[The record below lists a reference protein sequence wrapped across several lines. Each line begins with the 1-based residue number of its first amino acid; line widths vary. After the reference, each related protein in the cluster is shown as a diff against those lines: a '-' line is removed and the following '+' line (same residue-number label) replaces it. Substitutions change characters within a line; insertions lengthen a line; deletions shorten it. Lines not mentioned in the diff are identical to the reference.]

1 MNELFSARLKKLRED
16 MGLTQEEL
24 GAAVGLS
31 SEYISLLEAGKRTP
45 SIIALSRI
53 SRYFQKNVSYFLEV
67 QADPFEILLADEKLS
82 PATKEILAG
91 FHSWCEKYL
100 ELEKITG
107 RPANPGPLY
116 SGSLAPENLAEEE
129 RRRIGLGNEPIRNI
143 FRLSEINGCHL
154 IRMPLPEESKISG
167 LLVFLEEKN
176 AAFGLINSALPFDQQ
191 VVAAAHLYG
200 HYLKDRNES
209 PIIDNLDVLVDEYVT
224 LYSPREQF
232 AQAFASRFL
241 IPPSKVRELIDR
253 DIRLRRLSYAD
264 VLFLKRYFG
273 VSPVAMLRTLRLM
286 NYLSR
291 SQFEAYSKFD
301 HTKEEE
307 AIFGAAPP
315 MEKEKTKEKGGVIL
329 PERFYL
335 LKKEAELIAEAIGD
349 DQEEEEK
356 AKDDRD
362 KEPGPAPDLKGNKP
376 EEPEES

>member
-16 MGLTQEEL
+16 MGLTQEDM

-53 SRYFQKNVSYFLEV
+53 SRFFQKNVSYFLEV
-67 QADPFEILLADEKLS
+67 QTDPFEILMSDEKLT
-82 PATKEILAG
+82 PATKEVLTE
-91 FHSWCEKYL
+91 FRSCCERYL

-116 SGSLAPENLAEEE
+116 TGSLSPENLAVEE
-129 RRRIGLGNEPIRNI
+129 RRRIGLGNEPIRDI
-143 FRLSEINGCHL
+143 FRLCEINGFHL
-154 IRMPLPEESKISG
+154 IRMALPEESKISG

-176 AAFGLINSALPFDQQ
+176 AAFGLINSTLPFDQQ
-191 VVAAAHLYG
+191 LVAAAHLYG

-232 AQAFASRFL
+232 AQAFASKFL

-253 DIRLRRLSYAD
+253 DIRTRRLSYAD

-273 VSPVAMLRTLRLM
+273 VSTVAMLRTLRLM
-286 NYLSR
+286 SYLSR
-291 SQFEAYSKFD
+291 SQFEAYFKFD
-301 HTKEEE
+301 HQKEEE
-307 AIFGAAPP
+307 AIFGAISTEERGSAG
-315 MEKEKTKEKGGVIL
+315 EQSGLIL

-335 LKKEAELIAEAIGD
+335 LKKEAELFAEAVGD
-349 DQEEEEK
+349 
-356 AKDDRD
+356 
-362 KEPGPAPDLKGNKP
+362 
-376 EEPEES
+376 EPEEKDKDQNTEDEMQGNQQEETEKA

>member
-16 MGLTQEEL
+16 MGLTQEEM

-53 SRYFQKNVSYFLEV
+53 SRFFQKNVSYFLEV
-67 QADPFEILLADEKLS
+67 QTDPFEILMSDEKLS
-82 PATKEILAG
+82 PATKEVLTE
-91 FHSWCEKYL
+91 FRSCCERYL

-116 SGSLAPENLAEEE
+116 TGSLSPENLAVEE
-129 RRRIGLGNEPIRNI
+129 RRRIGLGNEPIRDI
-143 FRLSEINGCHL
+143 FRLCEINGFHL
-154 IRMPLPEESKISG
+154 IRMALPEESKISG

-176 AAFGLINSALPFDQQ
+176 AAFGLINSTLPFDQQ
-191 VVAAAHLYG
+191 LVAAAHLYG

-232 AQAFASRFL
+232 AQAFASKFL

-253 DIRLRRLSYAD
+253 DIRSRRLSYAD

-273 VSPVAMLRTLRLM
+273 VSTVAMLRTLRLM
-286 NYLSR
+286 SYLSR
-291 SQFEAYSKFD
+291 SQFEAYFKFD
-301 HTKEEE
+301 HQKEEE
-307 AIFGAAPP
+307 AIFGAISTEERGAAV
-315 MEKEKTKEKGGVIL
+315 EQGGLIL

-335 LKKEAELIAEAIGD
+335 LKKEAELLDEAVGD
-349 DQEEEEK
+349 
-356 AKDDRD
+356 
-362 KEPGPAPDLKGNKP
+362 
-376 EEPEES
+376 EPEEKDKDQNTEDEMQGNQQEETEKA

>member
-16 MGLTQEEL
+16 MGLTQEEM

-53 SRYFQKNVSYFLEV
+53 SRFFQKNVSYFLEV
-67 QADPFEILLADEKLS
+67 QTDPFEILMSDEKLT
-82 PATKEILAG
+82 PATKEVLTE
-91 FHSWCEKYL
+91 FRSCCERYL

-116 SGSLAPENLAEEE
+116 TGSLSPENLAVEE
-129 RRRIGLGNEPIRNI
+129 RRRIGLGNEPIRDI
-143 FRLSEINGCHL
+143 FRLCEINGFHL
-154 IRMPLPEESKISG
+154 IRMALPEESKISG

-176 AAFGLINSALPFDQQ
+176 AAFGLINSTLPFDQQ
-191 VVAAAHLYG
+191 LVAAAHLYG

-232 AQAFASRFL
+232 AQAFASKFL

-253 DIRLRRLSYAD
+253 DIRSRRLSYAD

-273 VSPVAMLRTLRLM
+273 VSTVAMLRTLRLM
-286 NYLSR
+286 SYLSR
-291 SQFEAYSKFD
+291 SQFEAYFKFD
-301 HTKEEE
+301 HQKEEE
-307 AIFGAAPP
+307 AIFGAISTEERGAAV
-315 MEKEKTKEKGGVIL
+315 EQGGLIL

-335 LKKEAELIAEAIGD
+335 LKKEAELLAEAVGD
-349 DQEEEEK
+349 
-356 AKDDRD
+356 
-362 KEPGPAPDLKGNKP
+362 
-376 EEPEES
+376 EPEEKDKDQNTADEMQDNQQEETEKS

>member
-53 SRYFQKNVSYFLEV
+53 SRFFQKNVSYFLEV
-67 QADPFEILLADEKLS
+67 QTDPFEILMSDEKLT
-82 PATKEILAG
+82 PATKEVLTE
-91 FHSWCEKYL
+91 FRSCCERYL

-116 SGSLAPENLAEEE
+116 TGSLSPENLAVEE
-129 RRRIGLGNEPIRNI
+129 RRRIGLGNEPIRDI
-143 FRLSEINGCHL
+143 FRLCEINGFHL
-154 IRMPLPEESKISG
+154 IRMALPEESKISG

-176 AAFGLINSALPFDQQ
+176 AAFGLINSTLPFDQQ
-191 VVAAAHLYG
+191 LVAAAHLYG

-232 AQAFASRFL
+232 AQAFASKFL

-253 DIRLRRLSYAD
+253 DIRTRRLSYAD

-273 VSPVAMLRTLRLM
+273 VSTVAMLRTLRLM
-286 NYLSR
+286 SYLSR
-291 SQFEAYSKFD
+291 SQFEAYFKFD
-301 HTKEEE
+301 HQKEEE
-307 AIFGAAPP
+307 AIFGAISTEERGAAG
-315 MEKEKTKEKGGVIL
+315 EQSGLIL

-335 LKKEAELIAEAIGD
+335 LKKEAELFAEAVGD
-349 DQEEEEK
+349 
-356 AKDDRD
+356 
-362 KEPGPAPDLKGNKP
+362 
-376 EEPEES
+376 EPEEKDKDQNTEDEMQGNQQEETEKA

>member
-53 SRYFQKNVSYFLEV
+53 SRFFQKNVSYFLEV
-67 QADPFEILLADEKLS
+67 QTDPFEILMADEKLS
-82 PATKEILAG
+82 PTIKEILTE
-91 FHSWCEKYL
+91 FHSCCEKYL
-100 ELEKITG
+100 ELEKMTG

-116 SGSLAPENLAEEE
+116 TGSLSPENLAEEE
-129 RRRIGLGNEPIRNI
+129 RRRIGLGNEPIRDI
-143 FRLSEINGCHL
+143 FRLCEINGCHL
-154 IRMPLPEESKISG
+154 IRMALPEESKISG

-176 AAFGLINSALPFDQQ
+176 AAFVLINSALPYDQQ
-191 VVAAAHLYG
+191 LVATAHLYC

-209 PIIDNLDVLVDEYVT
+209 PIIDNLDVMVDEYVT

-232 AQAFASRFL
+232 AQAFASKFL

-253 DIRLRRLSYAD
+253 DIRTRRLSYAD

-273 VSPVAMLRTLRLM
+273 VSMVAMLRTLRLM

-291 SQFEAYSKFD
+291 SQFEAYFKFD
-301 HTKEEE
+301 HQKEEE
-307 AIFGAAPP
+307 AIFGGISPEERERAA
-315 MEKEKTKEKGGVIL
+315 ELGKLIL

-335 LKKEAELIAEAIGD
+335 LKKAAELISEAVGDEPAEKDKNQMAAEA
-349 DQEEEEK
+349 
-356 AKDDRD
+356 
-362 KEPGPAPDLKGNKP
+362 KEDNTR
-376 EEPEES
+376 EESGKA

>member
-16 MGLTQEEL
+16 MGLTQEEM

-53 SRYFQKNVSYFLEV
+53 SRFFQKNVSYFLEV
-67 QADPFEILLADEKLS
+67 QTDPFEILMSDEKLT
-82 PATKEILAG
+82 PATKEVLTE
-91 FHSWCEKYL
+91 FRSCCERYL

-116 SGSLAPENLAEEE
+116 TGSLSPENLAVEE
-129 RRRIGLGNEPIRNI
+129 RRRIGLGNEPIRDI
-143 FRLSEINGCHL
+143 FRLCEINGFHL
-154 IRMPLPEESKISG
+154 IRMALPEESKISG
-167 LLVFLEEKN
+167 LLVFLQEKN
-176 AAFGLINSALPFDQQ
+176 AAFGLINSTLPFDQQ
-191 VVAAAHLYG
+191 LVAAAHLYG

-232 AQAFASRFL
+232 AQAFASKFL

-253 DIRLRRLSYAD
+253 DIRTRRLSYAD

-273 VSPVAMLRTLRLM
+273 VSTVAMLRTLRLM
-286 NYLSR
+286 SYLSR
-291 SQFEAYSKFD
+291 SQFEAYFKFD
-301 HTKEEE
+301 HQKEEE
-307 AIFGAAPP
+307 AIFGAISTEEQGVAV
-315 MEKEKTKEKGGVIL
+315 EQGGLIL

-335 LKKEAELIAEAIGD
+335 LKKEAELLAEAVGD
-349 DQEEEEK
+349 
-356 AKDDRD
+356 
-362 KEPGPAPDLKGNKP
+362 
-376 EEPEES
+376 EPEEKDKDQNTADEMQDNQQEETEKS

>member
-53 SRYFQKNVSYFLEV
+53 SRFFQKNVSYFLEV
-67 QADPFEILLADEKLS
+67 QTDPFEILMSDEKLS
-82 PATKEILAG
+82 PATKEVLTE
-91 FHSWCEKYL
+91 FRSCCERYL

-116 SGSLAPENLAEEE
+116 TGSLSPENLAVEE
-129 RRRIGLGNEPIRNI
+129 RRRIGLGNEPIRDI
-143 FRLSEINGCHL
+143 FRLCEINGFHL
-154 IRMPLPEESKISG
+154 IRMALPEESKISG

-176 AAFGLINSALPFDQQ
+176 AAFGLINSTLPFDQQ
-191 VVAAAHLYG
+191 LVAAAHLYG

-232 AQAFASRFL
+232 AQAFASKFL

-253 DIRLRRLSYAD
+253 DIRTRRLSYAD

-273 VSPVAMLRTLRLM
+273 VSTVAMLRTLRLM
-286 NYLSR
+286 SYLSR
-291 SQFEAYSKFD
+291 SQFEAYFKFD
-301 HTKEEE
+301 HQKEEE
-307 AIFGAAPP
+307 AIFGAISTEERGAAG
-315 MEKEKTKEKGGVIL
+315 EQSGLIL

-335 LKKEAELIAEAIGD
+335 LKKEAELFAEAVGD
-349 DQEEEEK
+349 
-356 AKDDRD
+356 
-362 KEPGPAPDLKGNKP
+362 
-376 EEPEES
+376 EPEEKDKDQNTEDEMQGNQQEETEKA

>member
-16 MGLTQEEL
+16 MGLTQEEM

-53 SRYFQKNVSYFLEV
+53 SRFFQKNVSYFLEV
-67 QADPFEILLADEKLS
+67 QTDPFEILMSDEKLT
-82 PATKEILAG
+82 PATKEVLTE
-91 FHSWCEKYL
+91 FRSCCERYL

-116 SGSLAPENLAEEE
+116 TGSLSPENLAVEE
-129 RRRIGLGNEPIRNI
+129 RRRIGLGNEPIRDI
-143 FRLSEINGCHL
+143 FRLCEINGFHL
-154 IRMPLPEESKISG
+154 IRMALPEESKISG

-176 AAFGLINSALPFDQQ
+176 AAFGLINSTLPFDQQ
-191 VVAAAHLYG
+191 LVAAAHLYG

-232 AQAFASRFL
+232 AQAFASKFL

-253 DIRLRRLSYAD
+253 DIRSRRLSYAD

-273 VSPVAMLRTLRLM
+273 VSTVAMLRTLRLM
-286 NYLSR
+286 SYLSR
-291 SQFEAYSKFD
+291 SQFEAYFKFD
-301 HTKEEE
+301 HQKEEE
-307 AIFGAAPP
+307 AIFGAISTEERGAAV
-315 MEKEKTKEKGGVIL
+315 EQGGLIL

-335 LKKEAELIAEAIGD
+335 LKKEAELLAEAVGD
-349 DQEEEEK
+349 
-356 AKDDRD
+356 
-362 KEPGPAPDLKGNKP
+362 
-376 EEPEES
+376 EPEEKDKDQNTADEMHDNQQEETEKS

>member
-53 SRYFQKNVSYFLEV
+53 SRFFQKNVSYFLEV
-67 QADPFEILLADEKLS
+67 QTDPFEILMADEKLS
-82 PATKEILAG
+82 PATKEVLTE
-91 FHSWCEKYL
+91 FRSCCERYL

-116 SGSLAPENLAEEE
+116 TGSLSPENLAVEE
-129 RRRIGLGNEPIRNI
+129 RRRIGLGNEPIRDI
-143 FRLSEINGCHL
+143 FRLCEINGCHL
-154 IRMPLPEESKISG
+154 IRMALPEESKISG

-176 AAFGLINSALPFDQQ
+176 AAFGLINSTLPFDQQ
-191 VVAAAHLYG
+191 LVAAAHLYG

-232 AQAFASRFL
+232 AQAFASKFL

-253 DIRLRRLSYAD
+253 DIRTRRLSYAD

-273 VSPVAMLRTLRLM
+273 VSTVAMLRTLRLM
-286 NYLSR
+286 SYLSR
-291 SQFEAYSKFD
+291 SQFEAYFKFD
-301 HTKEEE
+301 HQKEEE
-307 AIFGAAPP
+307 AIFGAISTEERGSAG
-315 MEKEKTKEKGGVIL
+315 EQSGLIL

-335 LKKEAELIAEAIGD
+335 LKKEAELFAEAVGD
-349 DQEEEEK
+349 
-356 AKDDRD
+356 
-362 KEPGPAPDLKGNKP
+362 
-376 EEPEES
+376 EPEEKDKDQNTEDEMQGNQQEETEKA

>member
-16 MGLTQEEL
+16 IGLTQEEL

-53 SRYFQKNVSYFLEV
+53 SRYFQKNVSYFLEP
-67 QADPFEILLADEKLS
+67 QANPFEILLSDEKLS
-82 PATKEILAG
+82 PAMKEILNE
-91 FHSWCEKYL
+91 FHSWCEEYL
-100 ELEKITG
+100 GLEKITG

-116 SGSLAPENLAEEE
+116 SASLAPENLAEEE

-143 FRLSEINGCHL
+143 FRLVEINGCHL
-154 IRMPLPEESKISG
+154 IRMALPEESKISG
-167 LLVFLEEKN
+167 VLVFLEEKN
-176 AAFGLINSALPFDQQ
+176 AAFVLINSALAPDQQ
-191 VVAAAHLYG
+191 TVAAAHLYG

-241 IPPSKVRELIDR
+241 IPLSKVRELIDK

-264 VLFLKRYFG
+264 VIFLKRYFG
-273 VSPVAMLRTLRLM
+273 VSTTAMLRTLRLM

-291 SQFEAYSKFD
+291 AQFEAYFKFD
-301 HTKEEE
+301 HGKEEE
-307 AIFGAAPP
+307 GIFGSLSPEEKEGE
-315 MEKEKTKEKGGVIL
+315 MEKARLIL

-335 LKKEAELIAEAIGD
+335 LKKEAELMSRAAEDEQQEKNKNKDLAVELKETSRER
-349 DQEEEEK
+349 QEET
-356 AKDDRD
+356 D
-362 KEPGPAPDLKGNKP
+362 KT
-376 EEPEES
+376 

>member
-16 MGLTQEEL
+16 MGLTQEEM

-53 SRYFQKNVSYFLEV
+53 SRFFQKNVSYFLEV
-67 QADPFEILLADEKLS
+67 QTDPFEILMSDEKLT
-82 PATKEILAG
+82 PATKEVLTE
-91 FHSWCEKYL
+91 FRSCCERYL

-116 SGSLAPENLAEEE
+116 TGSLSPENLAVEE
-129 RRRIGLGNEPIRNI
+129 RRRIGLGNEPIRDI
-143 FRLSEINGCHL
+143 FRLCEINGFHL
-154 IRMPLPEESKISG
+154 IRMALPEESKISG

-176 AAFGLINSALPFDQQ
+176 AAFGLINSTLPFDQQ
-191 VVAAAHLYG
+191 LVAAAHLYG

-232 AQAFASRFL
+232 AQAFASKFL

-253 DIRLRRLSYAD
+253 DIRTRRLSYAD

-273 VSPVAMLRTLRLM
+273 VSTVAMLRTLRLM
-286 NYLSR
+286 SYLSR
-291 SQFEAYSKFD
+291 SQFEAYFKFD
-301 HTKEEE
+301 HQKEEE
-307 AIFGAAPP
+307 AIFGAISTEERGSAG
-315 MEKEKTKEKGGVIL
+315 EQSGLIL

-335 LKKEAELIAEAIGD
+335 LKKEAELFAEAVGD
-349 DQEEEEK
+349 
-356 AKDDRD
+356 
-362 KEPGPAPDLKGNKP
+362 
-376 EEPEES
+376 EPEEKDKDQNTEDEMQGNQQEETEKA

>member
-53 SRYFQKNVSYFLEV
+53 SRFFQKNVSYFLEV
-67 QADPFEILLADEKLS
+67 QTDPFEILMADEKLS
-82 PATKEILAG
+82 PATKEVLTE
-91 FHSWCEKYL
+91 FHSCCEKYL
-100 ELEKITG
+100 ELEKMTG

-116 SGSLAPENLAEEE
+116 TGSLSPENLAEEE
-129 RRRIGLGNEPIRNI
+129 RRRIGLGNEPIRDI
-143 FRLSEINGCHL
+143 FRLCEINGCHL
-154 IRMPLPEESKISG
+154 IRMALPEESKISG

-176 AAFGLINSALPFDQQ
+176 AAFVLINSALPYDQQ
-191 VVAAAHLYG
+191 LVAAAHLYG

-232 AQAFASRFL
+232 AQAFASKFL

-253 DIRLRRLSYAD
+253 DIRTRRLSYAD

-273 VSPVAMLRTLRLM
+273 VSTVAMLRTLRLM

-291 SQFEAYSKFD
+291 SQFEAYFKFD
-301 HTKEEE
+301 HVKEEE
-307 AIFGAAPP
+307 AIFGGISP
-315 MEKEKTKEKGGVIL
+315 EGGERATELGRLIL

-335 LKKEAELIAEAIGD
+335 LKKEAELISEAVGDEPAEKDKNQKAVEVKED
-349 DQEEEEK
+349 NRREESEK
-356 AKDDRD
+356 A
-362 KEPGPAPDLKGNKP
+362 
-376 EEPEES
+376 

>member
-53 SRYFQKNVSYFLEV
+53 SRFFQKNVSYFLEV
-67 QADPFEILLADEKLS
+67 QTDPFEILMSDEKLT
-82 PATKEILAG
+82 PATKEVLTE
-91 FHSWCEKYL
+91 FRSCCERYL

-116 SGSLAPENLAEEE
+116 TGSLSPENLAVEE
-129 RRRIGLGNEPIRNI
+129 RRRIGLGNEPIRDI
-143 FRLSEINGCHL
+143 FRLCEINGFHL
-154 IRMPLPEESKISG
+154 IRMALPEESKISG

-176 AAFGLINSALPFDQQ
+176 AAFGLINSTLPFDQQ
-191 VVAAAHLYG
+191 LVAAAHLYG

-232 AQAFASRFL
+232 AQAFASKFL

-253 DIRLRRLSYAD
+253 DIRTRRLSYAD

-273 VSPVAMLRTLRLM
+273 VSTVAMLRTLRLM
-286 NYLSR
+286 SYLSR
-291 SQFEAYSKFD
+291 SQFEAYFKFD
-301 HTKEEE
+301 HQKEEE
-307 AIFGAAPP
+307 AIFGAISTEERGSAG
-315 MEKEKTKEKGGVIL
+315 EQSGLIL

-335 LKKEAELIAEAIGD
+335 LKKEAELFAEAVGD
-349 DQEEEEK
+349 
-356 AKDDRD
+356 
-362 KEPGPAPDLKGNKP
+362 
-376 EEPEES
+376 EPEEKDKDQNTEDEMQGNQQEETEKA

>member
-16 MGLTQEEL
+16 MGLTQEEM

-53 SRYFQKNVSYFLEV
+53 SRFFQKNVSYFLEV
-67 QADPFEILLADEKLS
+67 QTDPFEILMSDEKLS
-82 PATKEILAG
+82 PATKEVLTE
-91 FHSWCEKYL
+91 FRSCCERYL

-116 SGSLAPENLAEEE
+116 TGSLSPENLAVEE
-129 RRRIGLGNEPIRNI
+129 RRRIGLGNEPIRDI
-143 FRLSEINGCHL
+143 FRLCEINGFHL
-154 IRMPLPEESKISG
+154 IRMALPEESKISG

-176 AAFGLINSALPFDQQ
+176 TAFGLINSTLPFDQQ
-191 VVAAAHLYG
+191 LVAVAHLYG

-232 AQAFASRFL
+232 AQAFASKFL

-253 DIRLRRLSYAD
+253 DIRTRRLSYAD

-273 VSPVAMLRTLRLM
+273 VSTVAMLRTLRLM
-286 NYLSR
+286 SYLSR
-291 SQFEAYSKFD
+291 SQFEAYFKFD
-301 HTKEEE
+301 HQKEEE
-307 AIFGAAPP
+307 AIFGAISTEERGAAV
-315 MEKEKTKEKGGVIL
+315 EQGGLIL

-335 LKKEAELIAEAIGD
+335 LKKEAELLAEAVGD
-349 DQEEEEK
+349 
-356 AKDDRD
+356 
-362 KEPGPAPDLKGNKP
+362 
-376 EEPEES
+376 EPEEKDKDQNTADEMQDNQQEETEKS

>member
-53 SRYFQKNVSYFLEV
+53 SRFFQKNVSYFLEV
-67 QADPFEILLADEKLS
+67 QTDPFEILMSNEKLS
-82 PATKEILAG
+82 PATKDVLTE
-91 FHSWCEKYL
+91 FRSCCEKYL
-100 ELEKITG
+100 ELEKMTG

-116 SGSLAPENLAEEE
+116 TGSLSPENLAEEE
-129 RRRIGLGNEPIRNI
+129 RRRIGLGNEPIRDI
-143 FRLSEINGCHL
+143 FRLCEINGCHL
-154 IRMPLPEESKISG
+154 IRMALPEESKISG

-176 AAFGLINSALPFDQQ
+176 AAFVLINSALPYDQQ
-191 VVAAAHLYG
+191 LVAAAHLYG
-200 HYLKDRNES
+200 HCLKDRNES

-253 DIRLRRLSYAD
+253 DIRTRRLSYAD

-273 VSPVAMLRTLRLM
+273 VSTVAMLRTLRQM

-291 SQFEAYSKFD
+291 SQFEAYFKFD
-301 HTKEEE
+301 HQKEEE
-307 AIFGAAPP
+307 AIFGEISPEGGERAA
-315 MEKEKTKEKGGVIL
+315 ERGRLIL

-335 LKKEAELIAEAIGD
+335 LKKEAELISEAVGDEPAE
-349 DQEEEEK
+349 
-356 AKDDRD
+356 RD
-362 KEPGPAPDLKGNKP
+362 KNQKVADMGKDNKQ
-376 EEPEES
+376 EKSGKA